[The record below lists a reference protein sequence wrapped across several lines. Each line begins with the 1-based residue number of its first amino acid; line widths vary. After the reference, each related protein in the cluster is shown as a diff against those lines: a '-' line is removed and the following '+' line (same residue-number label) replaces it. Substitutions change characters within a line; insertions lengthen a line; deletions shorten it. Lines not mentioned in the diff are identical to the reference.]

1 MKKIQEVA
9 ARIGIT
15 EEQVIPYG
23 HYKAKIAPQ
32 WDEAK
37 IKQGKLVLVTAISP
51 NKAGVGKTTTSVA
64 LSMGLNRIGKKAV
77 LALREPSL
85 GPCFGMKG
93 GATGGGY
100 VTVEPSDDI
109 NLHFNG
115 DFHAITSANNTLA
128 ALIDNYNYF
137 NKGAANGLRQIVWKR
152 VLDVNDRSLRNILT
166 GLDGNGIPTETGFD
180 ITPASEIMAI
190 FCLAKDLDDLRR
202 RIDNIL
208 IGYTNDKKPFF
219 VKDLQVG
226 GAIVALLRD
235 AIMPNLVQDVDGGA
249 AFIHGGPFANIAH
262 GCNSIIATKTA
273 LQYGDYA
280 ITEAGFG
287 SDLGAEKFLNIKCRV
302 AELQPALSVLVATTL
317 SLKLHGGANE
327 KELKQPN
334 MDALQKGMHNL
345 ERHLDILKSFGQ
357 TVVVAINRHPSDT
370 NDEIAFITQ
379 WCAERGVKCATHS
392 GFGDGSA
399 GVEELAR
406 LVVSEIENNLSG
418 TLKNTYSLEESI
430 ETKLNHIVTTIY
442 KGKGI
447 SLSKKAQ
454 TALKK
459 INEMGMN
466 NLPVCIAKTQY
477 NFSANADEPS
487 DVKDFT
493 LPVEDLVINAGA
505 GFIVAVCGEIM
516 RMPGLPKTPQAMH
529 IDVVQG
535 EIIGVSEKPPVKP
548 VQAKGE

>member
-32 WDEAK
+32 WNEAK

-93 GATGGGY
+93 GATGGGH

-152 VLDVNDRSLRNILT
+152 VLDVNDRSLRNIIT

-302 AELQPALSVLVATTL
+302 AELQPVLSVLVATTL

-399 GVEELAR
+399 GVEELAK
-406 LVVSEIENNLSG
+406 LVVSEIENNPSG

-548 VQAKGE
+548 EQVKGE

>member
-15 EEQVIPYG
+15 EEQIIPYG
-23 HYKAKIAPQ
+23 HYKAKVAPQ
-32 WDEAK
+32 WDEQK
-37 IKQGKLVLVTAISP
+37 IKQSKLVLVTAISP

-93 GATGGGY
+93 GATGGGN

-128 ALIDNYNYF
+128 ALIDNHNYF

-152 VLDVNDRSLRNILT
+152 VLDVNDRSLRNIIT
-166 GLDGNGIPTETGFD
+166 GLDGNGIPTETSFD

-190 FCLAKDLDDLRR
+190 FCLAKDLDDLRQ

-208 IGYTNDKKPFF
+208 IGYTNDKKPFY
-219 VKDLQVG
+219 VKDLQMG

-235 AIMPNLVQDVDGGA
+235 ALMPNLVQDVDGGA

-262 GCNSIIATKTA
+262 GCNSIIATKMA

-302 AELQPALSVLVATTL
+302 AGLQPSLSVLVATTL

-334 MDALQKGMHNL
+334 MAALQKGMHNL
-345 ERHLDILKSFGQ
+345 ERHLNILKSFGQ

-370 NDEIAFITQ
+370 NEEIDFIAG

-392 GFGDGSA
+392 GFADGSA
-399 GVEELAR
+399 GVEELAK
-406 LVVSEIENNLSG
+406 LVASEIENNPSAP
-418 TLKNTYSLEESI
+418 LKNTYAISESI
-430 ETKLNHIVTTIY
+430 ETKLTNIVTTIY
-442 KGKGI
+442 SGKGI
-447 SLSKKAQ
+447 TLSKKAQ
-454 TALKK
+454 AALKK
-459 INEMGMN
+459 INEMGLN

-477 NFSANADEPS
+477 TFSANADEPS
-487 DVKDFT
+487 DIKDFT
-493 LPVEDLVINAGA
+493 LPIEDLVINSGA
-505 GFIVAVCGEIM
+505 GFIVAVCGEMM
-516 RMPGLPKTPQAMH
+516 RMPGLPKVPQAVN
-529 IDVVQG
+529 IDVING

-548 VQAKGE
+548 EQVKGE

>member
-1 MKKIQEVA
+1 MKKIQEIA
-9 ARIGIT
+9 ARVGIT
-15 EEQVIPYG
+15 EEQLIPYG
-23 HYKAKIAPQ
+23 HYKAKVSPQ
-32 WDEAK
+32 WNEAK
-37 IKQGKLVLVTAISP
+37 IQQGKLILVTAISP

-64 LSMGLNRIGKKAV
+64 LSMGLNRIGKKSV

-115 DFHAITSANNTLA
+115 DFHAITCANNTLA
-128 ALIDNYNYF
+128 ALIDNHNYF
-137 NKGAANGLRQIVWKR
+137 NKGATNGLRQVVWKR
-152 VLDVNDRSLRNILT
+152 VLDVNDRSLRNIIT

-190 FCLAKDLDDLRR
+190 FCLSKDLEDLRR

-208 IGYTNDKKPFF
+208 VGYTNDKKPMY
-219 VKDLQVG
+219 VRDLNVG

-235 AIMPNLVQDVDGGA
+235 ALMPNLVQDVDGGA

-262 GCNSIIATKTA
+262 GCNSIIATKMA
-273 LQYGDYA
+273 LQLGDYA
-280 ITEAGFG
+280 VTEAGFG
-287 SDLGAEKFLNIKCRV
+287 SDLGAEKFLNIKCRT
-302 AELQPALSVLVATTL
+302 AGLQPALSVLVATTL
-317 SLKLHGGANE
+317 SLKLHGGAHE
-327 KELKQPN
+327 KELKLPN

-370 NDEIAFITQ
+370 DDEISYITN
-379 WCAERGVKCATHS
+379 WCAERGAKCATHS

-406 LVVSEIENNLSG
+406 LVVSEAENNPS
-418 TLKNTYSLEESI
+418 KPIQHTYSLEDGI
-430 ETKLNHIVTTIY
+430 ETKLHNIVTTIY
-442 KGKGI
+442 KGKGV

-459 INEMGMN
+459 INEMGIN
-466 NLPVCIAKTQY
+466 SLPVCIAKTQY
-477 NFSANADEPS
+477 NFSSNADEPS

-493 LPVEDLVINAGA
+493 LFVEDLVINTGA
-505 GFIVAVCGEIM
+505 GFIVAVCGEMM
-516 RMPGLPKTPQAMH
+516 RMPGLPKEPQAMH

-535 EIIGVSEKPPVKP
+535 EIVGVSEKPPVRPTQVKS
-548 VQAKGE
+548 E